1 MNWGDAIFM
10 LLALAGVFVL
20 VVIVFVLKAEKKSAD
35 NKTPPKRGQ

>member
-20 VVIVFVLKAEKKSAD
+20 VLIVFVFKSDKQSAD
-35 NKTPPKRGQ
+35 NKAPPKRDQ